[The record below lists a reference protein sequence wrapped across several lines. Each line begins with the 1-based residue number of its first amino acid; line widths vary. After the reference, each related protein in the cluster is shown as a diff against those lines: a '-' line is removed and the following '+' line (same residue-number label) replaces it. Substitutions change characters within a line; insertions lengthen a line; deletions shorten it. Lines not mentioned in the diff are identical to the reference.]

1 MSKEHLISDYQIRKQ
16 RSNDYILQLLTFL
29 KEETYSDMST
39 LMKLL
44 GMKYH
49 SPFYRLVNKMSE
61 AGLIKKHSFKSLFGE
76 LPLWGITRSGL
87 AVVLK
92 PEDETVPPW
101 FEPSKLRGWGLEH
114 HLFNQ
119 HVRLELESQGA
130 TDWLNGDRAMFR
142 HRYPGVKHRPDG
154 VITLA
159 NGITI
164 AIEGERYPKT
174 PARYGQIMASHLLAR
189 SAERWKFVIYV
200 TPDDQTKLIL
210 EKYFAAIK
218 TLSVNGSKVEVTPK
232 YRSIFLFC
240 TLDELRN
247 TPVTSMIKSP
257 SVQTA

>member
-1 MSKEHLISDYQIRKQ
+1 MSSENLISDYKTRKQ
-16 RSNDYILQLLTFL
+16 KSNDYLLKVLMFL
-29 KEETYSDMST
+29 KEETYSDMRT

-49 SPFYRLVNKMSE
+49 SPFYRLVNKMCD

-87 AVVLK
+87 AIVLK
-92 PEDETVPPW
+92 PGDETVPPW

-130 TDWLNGDRAMFR
+130 TDWLNGDRAIFR

-174 PARYGQIMASHLLAR
+174 PARYGQIMASHLRAR
-189 SAERWKFVIYV
+189 SAECWKYVLYV
-200 TPDDQTKLIL
+200 TPDDKIKLIL
-210 EKYFAAIK
+210 QKYFAGIK
-218 TLSVNGSKVEVTPK
+218 TLTVNASRVEVTPK
-232 YRSIFLFC
+232 FRSIFLFC

-247 TPVTSMIKSP
+247 TAIPDLISHQ
-257 SVQTA
+257 SVQTS

>member
-1 MSKEHLISDYQIRKQ
+1 MSKEHLISDYKTRKQ
-16 RSNDYILQLLTFL
+16 KNNEYILQVLNFL
-29 KEETYSDMST
+29 KEETYSDMRILMLST
-39 LMKLL
+39 GIKDRQQ
-44 GMKYH
+44 
-49 SPFYRLVNKMSE
+49 FYRLCKKMSD
-61 AGLIKKHSFKSLFGE
+61 AGLIIKYVFKSLFGD
-76 LPLWGITRSGL
+76 LALWGITRPGL

-92 PEDETVPPW
+92 PDDETVPPW

-119 HVRLELESQGA
+119 RIRLELEHQGA
-130 TDWLNGDRAMFR
+130 TGWLNGDRAIFR

-159 NGITI
+159 NGITV
-164 AIEGERYPKT
+164 AIEGERHPKT
-174 PARYGQIMASHLLAR
+174 PARYGQIMAGHLLAR
-189 SAERWKFVIYV
+189 SAEHWKFVLYV

-218 TLSVNGSKVEVTPK
+218 TLSVNARKIDVEPK
-232 YRSIFLFC
+232 FRRVFLFC

-247 TPVTSMIKSP
+247 TPVTGMIKSP